1 MLERAF
7 SSYFLS
13 VRLRSHVPLPASP
26 PTLAIVATS
35 NHETRAGTTF
45 RAFALA
51 LAAFLALPPLALAA
65 FVIAVDPYYV
75 FGSPNWRGF
84 NDVRPYYEPHV
95 LVAKPYQV
103 RRQQPSAVA
112 LGSSRVEVGIDP
124 RHGGWT
130 DTNVFNFA
138 LPSSNSY
145 AVMLAF
151 LHAQKVGAPLK
162 QAVVGLDF
170 FAYNINFPLASDLSE
185 QRFADGIA
193 GELRHFWREYL
204 LPDRSP
210 NALRQV
216 LPFPPLRRPG
226 TRRSISPSTR
236 T

>member
-1 MLERAF
+1 M
-7 SSYFLS
+7 
-13 VRLRSHVPLPASP
+13 RSRWPHSWRYPHWL
-26 PTLAIVATS
+26 
-35 NHETRAGTTF
+35 
-45 RAFALA
+45 
-51 LAAFLALPPLALAA
+51 LAA

-75 FGSPNWRGF
+75 FGSPKWRGF
-84 NDVRPYYEPHV
+84 NAVRPYYEPHV

-170 FAYNINFPLASDLSE
+170 FAYNINFPLSLQICPSNDLP
-185 QRFADGIA
+185 DGISRRVRDISGRTRIPIA
-193 GELRHFWREYL
+193 TDTRH
-204 LPDRSP
+204 
-210 NALRQV
+210 NA
-216 LPFPPLRRPG
+216 
-226 TRRSISPSTR
+226 
-236 T
+236 